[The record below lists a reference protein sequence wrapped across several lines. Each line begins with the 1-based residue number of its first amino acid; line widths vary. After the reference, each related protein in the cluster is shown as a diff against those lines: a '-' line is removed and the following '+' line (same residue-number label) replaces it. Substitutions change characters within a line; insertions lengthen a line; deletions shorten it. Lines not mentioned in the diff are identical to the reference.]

1 MMYYYKQLLFISLI
15 FAISCTKSE
24 TSNEKKTNDI
34 LNNITN
40 KHQPQYEQATDDECV
55 DFIALWPAE
64 DIAKQI
70 GKDKKWVFLN
80 YTIDIWDTPSN
91 EQSANIVGK
100 LRASSYARIIDR
112 TQNYYLVESPM
123 TKVHGWLNKSHV
135 KTISKKNIKTR
146 KLCNE

>member
-1 MMYYYKQLLFISLI
+1 MYYNQLLLISFISIVL
-15 FAISCTKSE
+15 CEKLE
-24 TSNEKKTNDI
+24 TSNIQSVNMVDEVQVQQSSN
-34 LNNITN
+34 
-40 KHQPQYEQATDDECV
+40 DECT
-55 DFIALWPAE
+55 DFVALWPAE
-64 DIAKQI
+64 DIAKKI

-80 YTIDIWDTPSN
+80 YTIDIWDIPPTDNGSCN
-91 EQSANIVGK
+91 VVGK

-112 TQNYYLVESPM
+112 TENDYLVESPM